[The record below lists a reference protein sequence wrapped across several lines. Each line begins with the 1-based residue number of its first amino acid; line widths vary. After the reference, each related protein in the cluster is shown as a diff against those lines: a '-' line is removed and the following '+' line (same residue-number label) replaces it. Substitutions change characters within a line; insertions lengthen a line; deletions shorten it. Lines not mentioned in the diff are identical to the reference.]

1 MMIDP
6 ITAMAAA
13 SAAYSGIKKAVSVGR
28 EISGMAG
35 TISQWSKAVSDL
47 DFLEKKAQKPPMY
60 KIFSDTQATALDIWS
75 QKQKLAEM
83 REDLRSH
90 ISWHYG
96 PSAWDEILRIEAQ
109 QRKEQR
115 KLVYKKQEFID
126 NCINCTVGILAFFA
140 GAGVLLVFVYFLSAK
155 QGKW

>member
-1 MMIDP
+1 MIDP
-6 ITAMAAA
+6 ITAMATAT
-13 SAAYSGIKKAVSVGR
+13 AAYNGIKKAVSVGR

-47 DFLEKKAQKPPMY
+47 DFLEDKAKNPPMY
-60 KIFSDTQATALDIWS
+60 KMFNNNQATALDIWA
-75 QKQKLAEM
+75 QKQKLKEM
-83 REDLRSH
+83 REELKNH

-96 PSAWDEILRIEAQ
+96 PSAWEKIVRIEAT

-115 KLVYKKQEFID
+115 ELVYKKQEFVD
-126 NCINCTVGILAFFA
+126 KCINWSVGIAVAL
-140 GAGVLLVFVYFLSAK
+140 AGVCSLIILMYFLGVK

>member
-1 MMIDP
+1 MIDP

-28 EISGMAG
+28 ELSGMAG

-47 DFLEKKAQKPPMY
+47 EFLEKKAQKPPLY
-60 KIFSDTQATALDIWS
+60 KMFSDTQATALDLWS
-75 QKQKLAEM
+75 QKQKLDEM
-83 REDLRSH
+83 REELRAF

-96 PSAWDEILRIEAQ
+96 PAAWQEIVRIEA
-109 QRKEQR
+109 EQR
-115 KLVYKKQEFID
+115 KAQRDLVYKKQEFVD
-126 NCINCTVGILAFFA
+126 NCINWGVGIAALLT
-140 GAGVLLVFVYFLSAK
+140 GAGVLSTIVYFLGAS